1 MYTLLIVGF
10 LIMLAGII
18 AVEIG
23 ISAAVLEIIMG
34 LLAANILDITNY
46 DEYVA
51 LTVLANLGLLTI
63 MFLAGFELN
72 MEYLKGRTL
81 PILSVAI
88 SSFMTPFIL
97 LFVSIFILLPVVLLG
112 AFHATIGAA
121 LIIATALSTTSIALV
136 YPLLKNLGYLK
147 NEIGNIM
154 VATAAMVDIV
164 SMIAISVIFN
174 HSGLLMLI
182 VIPFLLIG
190 FKGFPILTKLLFSR
204 YKGNVTELELK
215 IILFIIL
222 GISAFAE
229 QIDVESAVIVFFLG
243 LVLSKV
249 IKDYK
254 ELEPKLNGLT
264 FGFLAPV
271 FFFIAGT
278 RIRLDLITP
287 LTIVLALIFLAVSL
301 VGKYYGTC
309 LPSCLFMKRKYA
321 RMMSVSFMYKL
332 SFSIIVAMFGLDM
345 GIIDNSMYTAIMIVV
360 LVTAIIPSAMLRNV
374 PREIDVDGFL
384 EKRWAWGAKPSA
396 PVPSGEDDLS
406 PNGD

>member
-34 LLAANILDITNY
+34 LLAANILGITNY
-46 DEYVA
+46 SDYIA

-72 MEYLKGRTL
+72 MEYLKGRAL

-88 SSFMTPFIL
+88 SSFMTPFLL
-97 LFVSIFILLPVVLLG
+97 LFVSIFILLPIVLFG
-112 AFHATIGAA
+112 AFDATIGAT

-174 HSGLLMLI
+174 QSGLLMLI
-182 VIPFLLIG
+182 IIPFLLIG
-190 FKGFPILTKLLFSR
+190 FKGFPILTDLLFSR

-243 LVLSKV
+243 LILSKV

-287 LTIVLALIFLAVSL
+287 LTLVLALIFLAISL

-309 LPSCLFMKRKYA
+309 LPSRLFMKKKYA
-321 RMMSVSFMYKL
+321 RMMSLSFMYKL

-374 PREIDVDGFL
+374 PREIDVDGLL
-384 EKRWAWGAKPSA
+384 EKRWLWGAKPST
-396 PVPSGEDDLS
+396 PMPEGNDITPDDE
-406 PNGD
+406 